1 MYNFCMIFTIILR
14 DYFRWHYSKAFVDI
28 FHIWRNITHFVFH
41 FFSISALFRTLFQPW
56 KRIEAQRE
64 TRGFDIGDYLST
76 KMVNLMMRLVGYE
89 IMALLVLLCLVGFV
103 MRLMLITIGFIFIMI
118 VVIVGIQFLVVW
130 AVLPAVVLFV
140 GVAGLHLI
148 FFV

>member
-1 MYNFCMIFTIILR
+1 MIFTIILR

-76 KMVNLMMRLVGYE
+76 KMVNLMMRLVG
-89 IMALLVLLCLVGFV
+89 FV